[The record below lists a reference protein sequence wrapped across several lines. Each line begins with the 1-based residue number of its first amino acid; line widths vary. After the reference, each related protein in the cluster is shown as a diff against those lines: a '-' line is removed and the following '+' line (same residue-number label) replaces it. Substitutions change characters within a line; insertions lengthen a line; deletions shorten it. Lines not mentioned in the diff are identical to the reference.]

1 MKRQLVITLVCL
13 LSMIFFTTKS
23 HAAST
28 NVIKKGMSG
37 KVVMQLQVKL
47 KGQGYYTGTPTDY
60 FGNDVEIALKKYQT
74 AKKLKV
80 TGVLDDQTSMSLFG
94 KKLET
99 VIKENQT
106 TSKKTTGYDPY
117 SKKSQV
123 TTIAKQYTGVPY
135 KFGGTTTN
143 GFDCSGYVGYVYNK
157 VGTKLP
163 RTAASMY
170 SVSSIVKKPVP
181 GDLVFFKNTY
191 KKGISHVGI
200 FMGENN
206 FISATSSKG
215 VAVVSLSNS
224 YWKGKFAGSGSV
236 IN

>member
-1 MKRQLVITLVCL
+1 MNRQLVIALVCII
-13 LSMIFFTTKS
+13 SMIFFTKES
-23 HAAST
+23 QAATT
-28 NVIKKGMSG
+28 NELKKGMTG
-37 KVVMQLQVKL
+37 KAVMQLQIKL
-47 KGQGYYTGTPTDY
+47 KEQRYYTGNPTEY
-60 FGNDVEIALKKYQT
+60 FGSDVETALKKYQT

-80 TGVLDDQTSMSLFG
+80 TGVFNDQTSMKLFG
-94 KKLET
+94 KS
-99 VIKENQT
+99 VAAFIKQYPN
-106 TSKKTTGYDPY
+106 SKTATASYDPY
-117 SKKSQV
+117 SKKEQV

-135 KFGGTTTN
+135 KFGGTTTK

-157 VGTKLP
+157 VGTALP

-170 SVSSIVKKPVP
+170 TASSIVKKPVP

-200 FMGENN
+200 FMGDNN

-224 YWKGKFAGSGSV
+224 YWKDKFAGSGSV

>member
-1 MKRQLVITLVCL
+1 MNRQLVIALVCII
-13 LSMIFFTTKS
+13 SMIFFTKES
-23 HAAST
+23 QAATT
-28 NVIKKGMSG
+28 NEFKKGMTS
-37 KVVMQLQVKL
+37 KVVMQMQIKL
-47 KGQGYYTGTPTDY
+47 KEQGYYKGNPTEY
-60 FGNDVEIALKKYQT
+60 FGSDVETALKKYQT

-80 TGVLDDQTSMSLFG
+80 TGVLNDQTSMKLFG
-94 KKLET
+94 KSVAAL
-99 VIKENQT
+99 IKQYPN
-106 TSKKTTGYDPY
+106 SKQTTGYDPY
-117 SKKSQV
+117 SKKEQV

-135 KFGGTTTN
+135 KFGGTTTK
-143 GFDCSGYVGYVYNK
+143 GFDCSGYVGFVYNK
-157 VGTKLP
+157 VGTTLP
-163 RTAASMY
+163 RTAESMY
-170 SVSSIVKKPVP
+170 TASSIVKKPVP

-200 FMGENN
+200 FMGDNN

>member
-1 MKRQLVITLVCL
+1 MNRQFVIALVCL
-13 LSMIFFTTKS
+13 LSMVFFTTKS
-23 HAAST
+23 QAAST
-28 NVIKKGMSG
+28 NDIKKGMSG
-37 KVVMQLQVKL
+37 KVVMQLQVQL
-47 KGQGYYTGTPTDY
+47 KTKGYFTGNPTDY
-60 FGNDVEIALKKYQT
+60 FGSKTELALKKYQT

-80 TGVLDDQTSMSLFG
+80 TGILDDQTSLSLFG
-94 KKLET
+94 KKLDT
-99 VIKENQT
+99 VIKENQAT
-106 TSKKTTGYDPY
+106 AKLSSSYNPY
-117 SKKSQV
+117 SKKNQV

-135 KFGGTTTN
+135 RFGGTTTR

-163 RTAASMY
+163 RTATSMY
-170 SVSSIVKKPVP
+170 NVSSIVKKPVP

-200 FMGENN
+200 FMGNNN

-215 VAVVSLSNS
+215 VAIVSLSNS

-236 IN
+236 ID